1 MKFILDLARL
11 LSMVQSRKLYRIE
24 TLNSAALGS
33 FVMYLVIQLPPQVQ
47 VSVTSIVCCEKLL
60 AILCC
65 WEVVQAFP
73 LKVRLNH
80 STVHTNCYL

>member
-24 TLNSAALGS
+24 TLYSAALGS
-33 FVMYLVIQLPPQVQ
+33 FVMYFLIQLPPQVQ
-47 VSVTSIVCCEKLL
+47 VSVRSIVCCEKLL

-65 WEVVQAFP
+65 WEEERGVS
-73 LKVRLNH
+73 LKGKIE
-80 STVHTNCYL
+80 S